1 MKNTAVRM
9 ILVAVNTALKAMTVV
24 KLGRNEQPNAPNRLP
39 LKHSRKPILVLEQ
52 RIVFDGAA
60 GVDVTHAVTDQ
71 SHAMTDSAPVS
82 PPIQVSAAEPAKDN
96 GKKEVVFIDT
106 SVADYQTLIDGV
118 RPGVEIE
125 LIDGAK
131 NGLDQIAMW
140 AETHTGYDAIHILSH
155 GSEGQVNLGTA
166 LLDDATLQ
174 SSTVQ
179 AELAG
184 IRHALNSGGDLLLY
198 GCEVGAGADGQR
210 FIDELAAITGADVAA
225 STNATGAADKGGDW
239 TLEAKSGSVEARE
252 LAIDA
257 YHDLLVTVTIDDN
270 DADYSSSSFTKTVG
284 GRTFTFSDTSN
295 ALGMDTS
302 YGAGTPG
309 LYAYEGTVNGS
320 DIKLTISIENGYTF
334 DVSSFMVGTT
344 TGNLSIKLTYANGST
359 ETFSQTGLSDSWQTL
374 SSFNSVSGMIS
385 DVKPVAAAP
394 TVTDAKISITST
406 GSGTGG
412 AYKIGDVVTASWNN
426 TGIGDNNAGIT
437 GVTMNFSAFGGGAA
451 VTATN
456 SSGTWTGS
464 YTIVSGSIDGTNK
477 NVSVRATTAGG
488 TTTEAATTNLTVDNI
503 APTVTDAKISISGA
517 SGTGG
522 AYKIGDTVTASWNNT
537 ASGDNNSDTIS
548 GVRVDFSQFGGGAAV
563 AATNSAGTWTAAY
576 TIESGAIDGSNKNV
590 SITATDNAGNTKT
603 TDDTNKTT
611 KNTIEPTNTKNT
623 KTNNDGNTTTTADTS
638 NATVDNVA
646 PTTSIATMSF
656 SADTGRSSSD
666 FITKTAAQTISG
678 TTSAYIVSGEIVEVS
693 LDNGSTWTTATT
705 SVGSNTWSLSGQT
718 LTSSN

>member
-24 KLGRNEQPNAPNRLP
+24 KLGRNEQPSAPNRLP

-60 GVDVTHAVTDQ
+60 GEDVTHAVTDQ

-82 PPIQVSAAEPAKDN
+82 PPNQVSAAEPAKDN

-118 RPGVEIE
+118 RPGVELE

-284 GRTFTFSDTSN
+284 GKTFTFSDTSN

-385 DVKPVAAAP
+385 DVKQVELSSLNFGLFQNFDITDVKAIAAAP

-464 YTIVSGSIDGTNK
+464 YTIVSGSK
-477 NVSVRATTAGG
+477 
-488 TTTEAATTNLTVDNI
+488 
-503 APTVTDAKISISGA
+503 
-517 SGTGG
+517 
-522 AYKIGDTVTASWNNT
+522 
-537 ASGDNNSDTIS
+537 
-548 GVRVDFSQFGGGAAV
+548 
-563 AATNSAGTWTAAY
+563 
-576 TIESGAIDGSNKNV
+576 
-590 SITATDNAGNTKT
+590 
-603 TDDTNKTT
+603 
-611 KNTIEPTNTKNT
+611 
-623 KTNNDGNTTTTADTS
+623 
-638 NATVDNVA
+638 
-646 PTTSIATMSF
+646 
-656 SADTGRSSSD
+656 
-666 FITKTAAQTISG
+666 
-678 TTSAYIVSGEIVEVS
+678 
-693 LDNGSTWTTATT
+693 
-705 SVGSNTWSLSGQT
+705 
-718 LTSSN
+718 